1 MRNRRDGFT
10 LAELVVSVSLVG
22 ILMSF
27 AIPAYQSTV
36 LDVQRQTNKTNM
48 RIIKEVFMGYWQE
61 GHMIGN
67 PVFPPLPYENIMD
80 ENYMSVELQDGR
92 TVNDLFSGDLPM
104 NSNTNP
110 FHYYTDNDTS
120 ATGFVTIRIVIVDE
134 DEDSPSYEGQVI
146 GEI

>member
-1 MRNRRDGFT
+1 
-10 LAELVVSVSLVG
+10 
-22 ILMSF
+22 
-27 AIPAYQSTV
+27 
-36 LDVQRQTNKTNM
+36 
-48 RIIKEVFMGYWQE
+48 
-61 GHMIGN
+61 
-67 PVFPPLPYENIMD
+67 VFPPLPYENIMD

-134 DEDSPSYEGQVI
+134 DEDSPSYEEQVI